1 MRSRHFSGLPLVA
14 LLVAAAP
21 IMAQGV
27 SAQLGGRILDT
38 KGTPVAGATV
48 TIRNMEIGMVR
59 TAQTDGSGRFVA
71 LALPVGPYSVSVSKA
86 GFQTASNIKVNLN
99 LGDAAPL
106 TIRLASETS
115 AVVEVISAAAQV
127 DSERS
132 TVATTLS
139 PSDLVNIPIKGR
151 SLLDYSSLTPQV
163 NVTGRG
169 QIAIAGSRGVNTSIN
184 IDGGDYNS
192 SFFAGSTGTG
202 TVAGSPFS
210 VSMEAVREF
219 QVVTD
224 GASAEFGRM
233 GGGYLNA
240 ITKSGSNDVTGGL
253 FYYYRPSSMA
263 EKEVN
268 ISGKPGANSI
278 LDFKTVQYGGSVG
291 GPLIKDKLFYFV
303 AFDFQRENRPNAFA
317 WGGSNP
323 VTLNATNPA
332 DAVLLSKAGSYTKPN
347 DGDNLFARFDWNVS
361 TDHTLQLRMTKSS
374 VKSVYN
380 SGLTNAKEDIAYDE
394 YNTTA
399 LGLQWN
405 WTIGSNWLNEFKLN
419 WNKDSQPRVAPTS
432 LPQVSI
438 ATVGTY
444 GKVPY
449 TREFELKK
457 TQISEAI
464 TYFTPVLQV
473 KGGIDVISNNIME
486 VFAPFV
492 EGYYSFS
499 STGSGATTVSALD
512 NFRAGNWK
520 KYQQNFG
527 LNGLTGYGSGLFDQ
541 NEKDLAAFIQ
551 ADWKVTPSVKL
562 GLGIRY
568 DKQEHPNFPILD
580 VSNPMAST
588 LPLTATIP
596 ASSAVS
602 PRLSLTWTPEGGKG
616 NTVVRASAGR
626 FVSRT
631 PAIFLYQVYT
641 NNAARIGA
649 YTFDSAKAAQLALAQ
664 SLGIPYGAGFN
675 PASPA
680 TIAPAN
686 LSTLTPAQQAT
697 LRGALDVTTFGP
709 DFKNPSTDRFSAGI
723 EHGYLSG
730 WTVGATATYTKTS
743 HLERITDLNLAET
756 SVDAQGRP
764 MLTRPNSNYRAIK
777 AYVSDSEAKYEA
789 LTLSMKYQ
797 KPEDPL
803 TAQFYYTWA
812 SARDNDSNERNYN
825 SWGTQNPLR
834 LGEDYSYGDT
844 DRRHVLVGNV
854 AYLHPASK
862 IQFGSTFRYYSGL
875 PYTPTF
881 YNDLNGD
888 GTYMDRPVGTARN
901 SMRQASQ
908 TNVDLRISR
917 DWDLARK
924 VRMTTSMD
932 VFNLFN
938 RADTYT
944 QYSYNGTDAAPVLVR
959 SPKTLTY
966 LDSTLFPTRQVQLG
980 VRLSF

>member
-1 MRSRHFSGLPLVA
+1 MRSRHLSSLPLVA

-27 SAQLGGRILDT
+27 SAQLGGRVQDT
-38 KGTPVAGATV
+38 KGLPVAGATV
-48 TIRNMEIGMVR
+48 TIRNTEIGMVR

-71 LALPVGPYSVSVSKA
+71 LALPVGAYSVSVTKT

-106 TIRLASETS
+106 TIRLAAESG
-115 AVVEVISAAAQV
+115 AVVEIVAAAAQV

-132 TVATTLS
+132 SVATTLA

-192 SFFAGSTGTG
+192 SFFAGSTGTS

-240 ITKSGSNDVTGGL
+240 ITKSGSNDLSGGL
-253 FYYYRPSSMA
+253 FYYYRPSSLV

-268 ISGKPGANSI
+268 LSNKPGANAI
-278 LDFKTVQYGGSVG
+278 MDFKTVQYGGSVG
-291 GPLIKDKLFYFV
+291 GPIIKDKLFYFV

-323 VTLNATNPA
+323 VTLNSTNPA
-332 DAVLLSKAGSYTKPN
+332 DAVLLSKDGSYTKPN
-347 DGDNLFARFDWNVS
+347 DGDNLFARFDWTVS

-380 SGLTNAKEDIAYDE
+380 AGLTNAKEDIAYDE

-405 WTIGSNWLNEFKLN
+405 WTIGSNWLNEFKVN

-432 LPQVSI
+432 LPQVYI
-438 ATVGTY
+438 ASVGTY

-464 TYFTPVLQV
+464 TYFNPVLQV

-492 EGYYSFS
+492 EGAYSFQS
-499 STGSGATTVSALD
+499 SGTGPSYVSALD

-520 KYQQNFG
+520 NYQQNFG
-527 LNGLTGYGSGLFDQ
+527 LNGLSGYGAGLFD
-541 NEKDLAAFIQ
+541 EKERDLAAFIQ
-551 ADWKVTPSVKL
+551 ADWKVVPTVKL

-568 DKQEHPNFPILD
+568 DKQEHPDFPIMD
-580 VSNPMAST
+580 VSDPMSAN
-588 LPLTATIP
+588 LPVTAKIP

-616 NTVVRASAGR
+616 STVVRASAGR

-631 PAIFLYQVYT
+631 PAIFLYQAYT
-641 NNAARIGA
+641 GNGQRIGA
-649 YTFDSAKAAQLALAQ
+649 YTFDSTKPAQLALAQ
-664 SLGIPYGAGFN
+664 ALGIPYGAGFN

-680 TIAPAN
+680 TIDPAN
-686 LSTLTPAQQAT
+686 LATLTPAQQAT
-697 LRGALDVTTFGP
+697 LRGALDVITFGQ

-723 EHGYLSG
+723 EHGYKSG
-730 WTVGATATYTKTS
+730 WTVGATATYTKTT

-756 SVDAQGRP
+756 SVNAQGRP
-764 MLTRPNSNYRAIK
+764 ILTRPNANYRQIK
-777 AYVSDSEAKYEA
+777 AYVSDAEAKYEA

-797 KPEDPL
+797 KPEDPF

-812 SARDNDSNERNYN
+812 KAKDNDSNERNYN

-834 LGEDYSYGDT
+834 LDEDYGYGDT

-854 AYLHPASK
+854 SYLHPASK
-862 IQFGSTFRYYSGL
+862 IQFGSTFRYFSGL
-875 PYTPTF
+875 PYSLTF
-881 YNDLNGD
+881 TNDLNGD
-888 GTYMDRPVGTARN
+888 GAKMDRPVGTERN
-901 SMRQASQ
+901 SMRTASQ
-908 TNVDLRISR
+908 TNIDLRVSR
-917 DWDLARK
+917 DWALGTK
-924 VRMTTSMD
+924 VRMNTSID
-932 VFNLFN
+932 VFNLLN
-938 RADTYT
+938 RADTYNR
-944 QYSYNGTDAAPVLVR
+944 YSLNGTDAAPVEVK
-959 SPKTLTY
+959 SPRTLTFA
-966 LDSTLFPTRQVQLG
+966 DDTLFPTRQIQLG